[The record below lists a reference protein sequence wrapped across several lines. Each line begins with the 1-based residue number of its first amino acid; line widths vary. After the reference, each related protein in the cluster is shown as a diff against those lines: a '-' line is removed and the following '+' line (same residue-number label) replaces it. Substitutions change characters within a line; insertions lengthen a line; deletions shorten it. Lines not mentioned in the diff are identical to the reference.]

1 MSRIYDA
8 LRRAEREGQN
18 LIQRTQIGPVIL
30 EQSKT
35 ETREPRILQK
45 SIIQKFQSQ
54 ESSPSRCFEPA
65 EGQDLFGEDVAAK
78 AGKLARCRPDQEE
91 QNLLRPL
98 GNSTISTGDRSWMD
112 SYPLHRQPTQPRD
125 PVLTRVGPAFQFVP
139 SFLSHLLS
147 HTKRLVRRPLL
158 APSTGLL
165 RVKSQSSH
173 REILAH
179 SDSTR
184 EEEIKLVQRV
194 FLAPGREPRRT
205 VIFSGVEHGNGCSRI
220 CAGAGE
226 TLAEQATGSVCIVDA
241 NLRSPSLHKYFG
253 LDNSRGLTEAIFQS
267 DPLMN
272 YAQQLPAGNIWV
284 LTGGSVPPD
293 PRRLL
298 NSDGLRARMAE
309 LRAVFDFVVIDAP
322 PVSPYTDATFLGQLA
337 DGIVLVV
344 EANSTRREIA
354 RKAVESLG
362 AAGVPVLAAVLNKRT
377 FPVPKSIYRM
387 L

>member
-1 MSRIYDA
+1 
-8 LRRAEREGQN
+8 
-18 LIQRTQIGPVIL
+18 
-30 EQSKT
+30 
-35 ETREPRILQK
+35 
-45 SIIQKFQSQ
+45 
-54 ESSPSRCFEPA
+54 
-65 EGQDLFGEDVAAK
+65 
-78 AGKLARCRPDQEE
+78 
-91 QNLLRPL
+91 
-98 GNSTISTGDRSWMD
+98 
-112 SYPLHRQPTQPRD
+112 
-125 PVLTRVGPAFQFVP
+125 
-139 SFLSHLLS
+139 
-147 HTKRLVRRPLL
+147 
-158 APSTGLL
+158 
-165 RVKSQSSH
+165 
-173 REILAH
+173 
-179 SDSTR
+179 
-184 EEEIKLVQRV
+184 
-194 FLAPGREPRRT
+194 
-205 VIFSGVEHGNGCSRI
+205 VEHGNGCSWV